1 MKPFRALSTV
11 EQLAAH
17 LRGGIACGLWVGTM
31 PGVAKLSHG
40 LGVGT
45 RTVVA
50 ALQIL
55 KREGLLEGDGERK
68 KVRIVASTGRRP
80 AGLRIRILH
89 YDFADQHDEHMIT
102 LRYRLAE
109 KGHQVTV
116 APRTLSELKFDV
128 KRVARMIEKTGG
140 DAWVVRSG
148 PRPVLEWF
156 AARPVPTFAMFGR
169 QTGIPMASVANLK
182 SPVLAE
188 ALRRL
193 VDLGH
198 RRIVLLTREERR
210 KPVPGLMERRFL
222 EELERLGVPVGAY
235 NLPDW
240 EDDKGSFQRC
250 LEEVFRHTPPTALIL
265 SEPVFFFATQQ
276 FLTRRRL
283 SVPEDVSMLA
293 LDDHPAFRW
302 FVPEVS
308 RIQTDA
314 RRWVERV
321 VEWADHVASG
331 REDRRETLIR
341 SKFVQGETIAAAT
354 PPAIALN
361 PEMVTTS
368 RKRTKAQPPD
378 GPFS

>member
-1 MKPFRALSTV
+1 MKPFRSLSTI
-11 EQLAAH
+11 EQLAVH
-17 LRGGIACGLWVGTM
+17 LRGEIASGAWGDAM
-31 PGVAKLSHG
+31 PGVAKLSRD

-68 KVRIVASTGRRP
+68 KSRIVAAAITKPR
-80 AGLRIRILH
+80 GLRIRILG
-89 YDFADQHDEHMIT
+89 YDAADEHDEHLIA
-102 LRYRLAE
+102 LRYRLGE
-109 KGHQVTV
+109 KGHHVAV
-116 APRTLSELKFDV
+116 APKTLSELKFDV
-128 KRVARMIEKTGG
+128 KRVARMVEKADG

-148 PRPVLEWF
+148 SRPVLEWF
-156 AARPVPTFAMFGR
+156 AARPVPAFAMFGR

-182 SPVLAE
+182 SPALAE

-222 EELERLGVPVGAY
+222 EKLERLGVAVGAY

-240 EDDKGSFQRC
+240 EDHKSSFHSC
-250 LEEVFRHTPPTALIL
+250 LERLFRHTPPTALII
-265 SEPVFFFATQQ
+265 SEPILLFATQQ
-276 FLTRRRL
+276 FLTRQRL
-283 SVPEDVSMLA
+283 SVPDDVSMLA

-302 FVPEVS
+302 FAPEVS

-314 RRWVERV
+314 RRWVARV
-321 VEWADHVASG
+321 VEWAENVANG
-331 REDRRETLIR
+331 REDRRETLVR
-341 SKFVQGETIAAAT
+341 SKFIEGETIAVAAR
-354 PPAIALN
+354 PRP
-361 PEMVTTS
+361 
-368 RKRTKAQPPD
+368 
-378 GPFS
+378 

>member
-1 MKPFRALSTV
+1 MKPFRSRSTV
-11 EQLAAH
+11 EQLADH
-17 LRGGIACGLWVGTM
+17 LREEMKSGAWGDAM

-55 KREGLLEGDGERK
+55 KREGLLQGDGERK
-68 KVRIVASTGRRP
+68 RSRIISDAGIRKP
-80 AGLRIRILH
+80 DGLRIRILQ
-89 YDFADQHDEHMIT
+89 YDVDDEHDEHMVA
-102 LRYRLAE
+102 LRYRLGE
-109 KGHQVTV
+109 NGHHV
-116 APRTLSELKFDV
+116 AMAPKTLSELKFDV
-128 KRVARMIEKTGG
+128 KRVARMVEKSAG
-140 DAWVVRSG
+140 DAWVVRAG

-156 AARPVPTFAMFGR
+156 AARPVPAFAMFGR
-169 QTGIPMASVANLK
+169 QTDIPMASVANLK
-182 SPVLAE
+182 SPALAE

-198 RRIVLLTREERR
+198 RRIVLLTREDRR
-210 KPVPGLMERRFL
+210 KPTPGLMERRFL

-240 EDDKGSFQRC
+240 EDHKGSFQLC
-250 LEEVFRHTPPTALIL
+250 LEGLFRHTAPSVLIV
-265 SEPVFFFATQQ
+265 SEPTFLFATQQ

-302 FVPEVS
+302 FAPEVS
-308 RIQTDA
+308 RIQTDS
-314 RRWVERV
+314 RRWVARV
-321 VEWADHVASG
+321 VEWADNVANG

-341 SKFVQGETIAAAT
+341 SQFVEGATIAAAA
-354 PPAIALN
+354 PPA
-361 PEMVTTS
+361 
-368 RKRTKAQPPD
+368 RKENQQV
-378 GPFS
+378 